1 MADIVEQIDNISR
14 QCDIVLEQ
22 IRLEFIDPL
31 DAINKLKEFNSKLE
45 DIQCCLEY

>member
-1 MADIVEQIDNISR
+1 MENIIEQLDNIDR
-14 QCDIVLEQ
+14 QCDIILEQ
-22 IRLEFIDPL
+22 LRLKYIDPL